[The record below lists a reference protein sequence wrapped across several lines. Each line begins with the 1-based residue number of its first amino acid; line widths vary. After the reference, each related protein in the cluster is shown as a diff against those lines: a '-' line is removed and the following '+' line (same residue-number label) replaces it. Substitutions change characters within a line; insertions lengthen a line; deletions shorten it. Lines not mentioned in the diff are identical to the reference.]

1 MKKPDFFIIGAP
13 KCGTTSLAAWLA
25 EHPQIYMSPAKEPHH
40 FNTDHKHVIVK
51 DRRDYERLFE
61 KANDQHH
68 AVGEASV
75 WYLYSQEAVSNIES
89 YVTNARYVVCLRNP
103 IEMVYSLHE
112 QLIVAG
118 YENEQNF
125 EAAWFLQD
133 ERMQGKLIPALCREP
148 DFLNYGAVC
157 SLGAQLE
164 RLYAY
169 VPRDRVLPLLLDDIR
184 HDPRAAYLRV
194 LEFLNAE
201 GDERSDFSV
210 RNPAKTLRAPG
221 VMKLVRLMGGLK
233 RSLGLRHSLG
243 VLNAINRKNIR
254 YRARAPM
261 PVAMVPI
268 LEDYFREDVQK
279 LGRLID
285 RDLSHWLDNA
295 QDHQA
300 QIIHQGE
307 K

>member
-1 MKKPDFFIIGAP
+1 MKKPNFFIIGAP

-25 EHPQIYMSPAKEPHH
+25 EHPQIYMTPVKEPHH
-40 FNTDHKHVIVK
+40 FNTDHKHVMVE

-61 KANDQHH
+61 KSNDQHV

-89 YVTNARYVVCLRNP
+89 YVTNAKYVVCLRNP

-118 YENEQNF
+118 YENEQDFNV
-125 EAAWFLQD
+125 AWFLQND
-133 ERMQGKLIPALCREP
+133 RMHGKSLPALCRESG
-148 DFLNYGAVC
+148 FLKYGAVC

-164 RLYAY
+164 RLYTR
-169 VPRDRVLPLLLDDIR
+169 VPQERVHPLLLDDIR

-194 LEFLNAE
+194 LGFLNIE
-201 GDERSDFSV
+201 DDGRSEFSV
-210 RNPAKTLRAPG
+210 MNPAKMLRTPRLLKA
-221 VMKLVRLMGGLK
+221 VRLLGDLK
-233 RSLGLRHSLG
+233 RTLGLRHSFG
-243 VLNAINRKNIR
+243 VLNAISRKNIR

-261 PVAMVPI
+261 PIAMVRV
-268 LEDYFREDVQK
+268 LEDYFREDVHK
-279 LGRLID
+279 LGQLID

-295 QDHQA
+295 QAHQT
-300 QIIHQGE
+300 QTIHQGE